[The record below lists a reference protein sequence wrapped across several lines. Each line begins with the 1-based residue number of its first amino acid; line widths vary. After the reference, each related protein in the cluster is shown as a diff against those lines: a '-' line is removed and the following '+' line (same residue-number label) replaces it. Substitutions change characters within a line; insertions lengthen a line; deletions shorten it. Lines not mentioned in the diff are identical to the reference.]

1 MYLATIGESIIRILK
16 TPLGSRVMRPEFGS
30 ELYTL
35 RDRKFDEKFKAL
47 ATKYIYEAINKNEPR
62 INISSIGF
70 KIKPVSGVV
79 IFVVNIENNLS
90 VEVVND

>member
-1 MYLATIGESIIRILK
+1 MYLVTIGESITRILK

-62 INISSIGF
+62 VSITSIEF
-70 KIKPVSGVV
+70 KIKPVGGVV